1 MKIRIEEWMQGREFR
16 DRILRQHGTRAKLE
30 RAARRG
36 DARAQSDLADLR
48 LFDEDPRRLDIGWK
62 LAEVF
67 RLNARQVGRL
77 TVERLKLLEAVKKHK
92 RRLNLTGLCAL
103 LGRDKKN
110 VSDDLRILA
119 SMGLLQIE
127 RHGRDAIP
135 KAPAGEI
142 HLVIEQAA

>member
-36 DARAQSDLADLR
+36 DPRAQSDLADLR
-48 LFDEDPRRLDIGWK
+48 LFDEDPRRLHIGWK
-62 LAEVF
+62 LSEVF

-77 TVERLKLLEAVKKHK
+77 TAERLRLLDTIKKHK
-92 RRLNLTGLCAL
+92 RRLNLTALCAL

-127 RHGRDAIP
+127 RHGREAIP
-135 KAPAGEI
+135 KAPEGEI